1 MTDSNN
7 SLTDEE
13 IALFNDRDRTKF
25 ALSEKL
31 RAIREGRRKL
41 KERRVLNPGEADFI
55 NARRDDLNLKR
66 LPIIDRRDAISQE
79 QAFSPPTEDQVKRI
93 RDAVNSLSR
102 FNAAATLAVSIAETT
117 VDILEMA
124 VGNNAMA
131 SG

>member
-1 MTDSNN
+1 MSDSNN

-13 IALFNDRDRTKF
+13 IALLNDRDREKF

-41 KERRVLNPGEADFI
+41 KERRVLKPEEAEFI
-55 NARRDDLNLKR
+55 NAQRDELNLKKQ
-66 LPIIDRRDAISQE
+66 PIIDRRDAISE
-79 QAFSPPTEDQVKRI
+79 GQAFSPPTEDQVKLI
-93 RDAVNSLSR
+93 RDAVNSLSSL
-102 FNAAATLAVSIAETT
+102 NAAATLAVSIAETA

-124 VGNNAMA
+124 VGNDAMA

>member
-1 MTDSNN
+1 MSDSNN

-13 IALFNDRDRTKF
+13 IALLNDRDRAKF

-55 NARRDDLNLKR
+55 NARRAELNLKR
-66 LPIIDRRDAISQE
+66 QPIIDRREAISE
-79 QAFSPPTEDQVKRI
+79 GQAFSPPTEDQVKLI

-102 FNAAATLAVSIAETT
+102 LNAAVTLAVSIAETA

-124 VGNNAMA
+124 VGNDAMA